1 MAERDDQTSLE
12 RDIAS
17 FAETCL
23 GRASLNHVSRPEVM
37 AAIVARRGA
46 GQSLEDAVLAEIHA
60 GLPGNAA
67 LADQFAAYLLYD
79 LMRMGSN
86 SMAASSGLRRF
97 LDTGDLVLSVFGDL
111 WHDIPDVKFDSCA
124 QFKMLFAQRLN
135 WKAASSARRFK
146 AGSRGEQHRLAH
158 SPEELD
164 LAAHD
169 EGATPLNAAIREE
182 ERARLILIL
191 LRVSDRDRQVLTL
204 HLKGLGPGEIA
215 QRLGL
220 PYDAARMSL
229 SRAIDR
235 ARKLAQENDE
245 VAPPARA

>member
-1 MAERDDQTSLE
+1 MAEQDDQNSHE
-12 RDIAS
+12 RDIAG
-17 FAETCL
+17 FAEARL
-23 GRASLNHVSRPEVM
+23 GRASANHVSRPEVM
-37 AAIVARRGA
+37 AAIVARRRA
-46 GQSLEDAVLAEIHA
+46 GQDLEDAVLAEIHA

-111 WHDIPDVKFDSCA
+111 WHDIPGVKFESCA

-135 WKAASSARRFK
+135 WKAASTARRFT
-146 AGSRGEQHRLAH
+146 ASTRGEQHRLPRP
-158 SPEELD
+158 PEDLD
-164 LAAHD
+164 LAAGD
-169 EGATPLNAAIREE
+169 EGGTPLSAAIREE

-191 LRVSDRDRQVLTL
+191 LRLSDRERQVLTL
-204 HLKGLGPGEIA
+204 HLKGHGPGEIA

-220 PYDAARMSL
+220 QYDAARKAL
-229 SRAIDR
+229 SRAVEQ
-235 ARKLAQENDE
+235 ARKLAQESDP
-245 VAPPARA
+245 VAPPACT